1 MTEDFYIVAIVALLP
16 MTAVMLILQTNPYH
30 ALVIRGILGA
40 VAALVY
46 ALFGAADV
54 ALTEALVGTML
65 SITLYAVA
73 VRSSLIMRVGVLE
86 NEAPSVKAWERADGS
101 GPIPTIPDP
110 SPTERLYG
118 ALRKILNK
126 HYMRLELVP
135 FANLQAMQ
143 TALTEK
149 DIHTTCVAAEEG
161 IAATS
166 SRSSSDEGEPSHH
179 LQTRIQRL
187 YAIMQSELPPMA
199 ATLTYLTPTSLNPSV
214 PDQAGNSKPDPV
226 EIQA

>member
-16 MTAVMLILQTNPYH
+16 LTAVMLILQTNPYH
-30 ALVIRGILGA
+30 ALVIRGIVGA

-86 NEAPSVKAWERADGS
+86 NEAPLKAWPSAEES
-101 GPIPTIPDP
+101 KSKPTVPEQT
-110 SPTERLYG
+110 PTERLYA

-135 FANLQAMQ
+135 FNNFQAMQ

-149 DIHTTCVAAEEG
+149 DIHTTCV
-161 IAATS
+161 AATS

-199 ATLTYLTPTSLNPSV
+199 ATLTYLSPTGLNPSA